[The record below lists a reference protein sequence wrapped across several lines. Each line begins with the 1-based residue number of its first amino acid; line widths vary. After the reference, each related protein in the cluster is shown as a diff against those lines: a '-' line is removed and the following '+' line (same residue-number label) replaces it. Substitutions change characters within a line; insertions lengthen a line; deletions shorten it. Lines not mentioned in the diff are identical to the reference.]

1 MALVEF
7 IDDYLWSSYI
17 KYCTRLLEVM
27 IGLDRGCQ
35 SKCLWDA
42 EMKIF
47 NFPSNKVD
55 PKPILETLMQEPFFF
70 FLKLL
75 SVSHKCYRRQ
85 VPKSE
90 PWEILPFDML
100 DWRRRAQHLGKT
112 EKGTIEIGGK
122 KVKHGRCRWSQ
133 EKESIRKI
141 ARHDTTRLLDDLL
154 IQHYKQW
161 PRYCRSYFIRCK
173 VLQYWY
179 SLILILSFLKR
190 KVADLNMKR
199 SFSLVIS

>member
-1 MALVEF
+1 
-7 IDDYLWSSYI
+7 
-17 KYCTRLLEVM
+17 M

-35 SKCLWDA
+35 SKCLWDT

-55 PKPILETLMQEPFFF
+55 PKPGRKTEAKIHILETLMQGLFFFF
-70 FLKLL
+70 FL
-75 SVSHKCYRRQ
+75 SFWVFHTRCYRRQ
-85 VPKSE
+85 VPKLE

-122 KVKHGRCRWSQ
+122 KVKHGRCHWSQ

-161 PRYCRSYFIRCK
+161 PLNCRSYFIHCK

-199 SFSLVIS
+199 SFSSVIS